1 MLENGSSD
9 KHIYS
14 LHSNQIQEYR
24 RKGNEPIIKDEL
36 ARKNNGDQD
45 IDMESQTL
53 RQFIKRYNR
62 DKIVFLVGHY
72 EIQIYR
78 DKAVHNLAGNDTWT
92 EIPMN
97 YEIYVND
104 TNRFI
109 QITTPARVK
118 GDKIDLIFEY
128 AGSIMV

>member
-1 MLENGSSD
+1 MAQLQHEQD
-9 KHIYS
+9 YKKK
-14 LHSNQIQEYR
+14 
-24 RKGNEPIIKDEL
+24 KGANEPIVTSEL

-45 IDMESQTL
+45 IDMDTQTL
-53 RQFIKRYNR
+53 RQYIKKYNR
-62 DKIVFLVGHY
+62 DKIVFLVGPY

-78 DKAVHNLAGNDTWT
+78 DKAMHNLSGKDEWT

-104 TNRFI
+104 NNRFI

-118 GDKIDLIFEY
+118 GDKIDIIFEY
-128 AGSIMV
+128 SGSIMV